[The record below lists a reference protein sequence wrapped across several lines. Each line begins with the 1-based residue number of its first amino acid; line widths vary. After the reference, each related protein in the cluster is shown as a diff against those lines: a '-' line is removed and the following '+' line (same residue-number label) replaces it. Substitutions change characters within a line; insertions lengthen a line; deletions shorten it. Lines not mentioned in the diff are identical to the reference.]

1 MFNGKIYS
9 SAFSME
15 TTVTDFEKHASGK
28 CLMFSTEKIFHD
40 QNLCEN
46 VLYTTN
52 LMAKYF
58 YFHTV
63 PGVAISK
70 KPCLK
75 FWSVLWKTQTSQN
88 KKIYTYTQ
96 QTTDIYASS
105 NYCSDHLFRFNI
117 SFFFFLIFT
126 NCWAFPSWNQVLSLR
141 LRNTELFSGVHF
153 YLMMRRC
160 FINLI
165 WPPP

>member
-1 MFNGKIYS
+1 
-9 SAFSME
+9 ME

-46 VLYTTN
+46 VFYTTN

-117 SFFFFLIFT
+117 SFFFFF
-126 NCWAFPSWNQVLSLR
+126 
-141 LRNTELFSGVHF
+141 
-153 YLMMRRC
+153 
-160 FINLI
+160 
-165 WPPP
+165 